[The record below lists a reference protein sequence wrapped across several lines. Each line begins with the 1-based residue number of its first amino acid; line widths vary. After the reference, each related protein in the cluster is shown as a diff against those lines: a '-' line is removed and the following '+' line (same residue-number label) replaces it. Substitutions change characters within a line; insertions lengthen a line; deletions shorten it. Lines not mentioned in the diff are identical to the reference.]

1 MLHEAAA
8 SLFSFLPKELPELNL
23 LVAFGVLLAFGT
35 LGGMLAARVSWL
47 PTITGFMALGLLVG
61 PSGIGLLSEHT
72 LENAR
77 PLVQIA
83 LGLILFKLG
92 STLHPW
98 TVLRNRALVVSAV
111 AESAATF
118 GAIYALLAWTGA
130 PAVVA
135 VLAAAIAVSSS
146 PAVLIHV
153 ADELRAQG
161 PSVEAGQALV
171 AMNNLLAFVMFSF
184 SLPLALN
191 RTGEFDAM
199 TALLLPLYQMVGAVL
214 VALVVAWVM
223 TRIARFTRVH
233 EQHFRFSLVVGA
245 VVLALGLALTLNVS
259 TLFTAL
265 TLGVACRWMQ
275 GKSRLARIEFGE
287 GGDVFFII
295 LFAFAGANLH
305 LHDLMGSAGIALA
318 FVAVRG
324 LAKVA
329 SIYGCGR
336 LFGYT
341 RPQALAVG
349 LVLVPM
355 AGLAIGLVQTT
366 TDMAPEIAAQLTV
379 VVLGAVAVFETIGPP
394 LTAFALRFAD
404 EAGKAPDPD
413 DDGEDEGKGSSG
425 NTAAAP
431 AQPVPLPASNPAQPA
446 SASGSNA

>member
-1 MLHEAAA
+1 MLNDATNT
-8 SLFSFLPKELPELNL
+8 LFSFLPAGVPQPNL
-23 LVAFGVLLAFGT
+23 LIAFGVLLAFGT
-35 LGGMLAARVSWL
+35 LGGLLAARVRWL

-61 PSGIGLLSEHT
+61 PSGIGLLSADV
-72 LENAR
+72 LENTR

-98 TVLRNRALVVSAV
+98 AIARNRALVVSALV
-111 AESAATF
+111 ESLATF
-118 GAIYALLAWTGA
+118 AAIYALLAWTGA
-130 PAVVA
+130 PSVVA
-135 VLAAAIAVSSS
+135 VIAAAIAVSSS

-153 ADELRAQG
+153 AEELRAHG
-161 PSVEAGQALV
+161 PGMEAAQALV
-171 AMNNLLAFVMFSF
+171 AMNNIIAFVLFSF

-191 RTGEFDAM
+191 RADGFDAM
-199 TALLLPLYQMVGAVL
+199 SAFLLPLYQMVGAVV

-223 TRIARFTRVH
+223 TRIALLTRVD
-233 EQHFRFSLVVGA
+233 EQHLRFSLVVGA
-245 VVLALGLALTLNVS
+245 VVLALGIAMTLNVS
-259 TLFTAL
+259 TLFAAL

-295 LFAFAGANLH
+295 LFAYAGANLH

-336 LFGYT
+336 MFGFT
-341 RPQALAVG
+341 RSQSLSIG
-349 LVLVPM
+349 LLLVPM

-366 TDMAPEIAAQLTV
+366 ADMVPEVAAQISV

-394 LTAFALRFAD
+394 LTAFALRFAG
-404 EAGKAPDPD
+404 EAGKAPNVD
-413 DDGEDEGKGSSG
+413 DDAAKSNPGT
-425 NTAAAP
+425 TAASP
-431 AQPVPLPASNPAQPA
+431 TQVVPSPTPSPVKAAIGQ
-446 SASGSNA
+446 SNA